1 MSTLHIEN
9 TVDDYGAWK
18 AAFDKFDR
26 VRRDNGVLG
35 YQITRAA
42 DDPSQVYVDLEFAG
56 RDEAL
61 AFVTVL
67 EKIWRTPRSQ
77 AVLANHRAPEVRDV
91 VVRSTVVGT
100 AT

>member
-9 TVDDYGAWK
+9 TVDDYDAWK

-35 YQITRAA
+35 HRITRAA
-42 DDPSQVYVDLEFAG
+42 ADPRRVYVDLDFAG

-61 AFVTVL
+61 AFVAVL
-67 EKIWRTPRSQ
+67 EKIWRTPQSH

-91 VVRSTVVGT
+91 AESSTVVG
-100 AT
+100 AG

>member
-9 TVDDYGAWK
+9 TVDDYSAWK

-26 VRRDNGVLG
+26 VRLDNGVLG
-35 YQITRAA
+35 YQITRGA
-42 DDPSQVYVDLEFAG
+42 DDPSQVYVDLDFAG

-67 EKIWRTPRSQ
+67 EKIWRTPQSQ
-77 AVLANHRAPEVRDV
+77 AVVGSHRTPEVRDV
-91 VVRSTVVGT
+91 AERSPGDWR
-100 AT
+100 